1 MKTELGRKDIWRAM
15 SLNAQRD
22 GVDPDSLSAMVQI
35 KKQTVTEAAVP
46 GPRAL
51 DPTQLHL
58 LLVLLQPVHNAY
70 QPTREQDCAPI
81 HCVNAG
87 LHPFK
92 S

>member
-1 MKTELGRKDIWRAM
+1 VKTELGRKDIWRAM

-51 DPTQLHL
+51 DPTR
-58 LLVLLQPVHNAY
+58 
-70 QPTREQDCAPI
+70 T
-81 HCVNAG
+81 
-87 LHPFK
+87 
-92 S
+92 